1 MALHHHH
8 KGQKGHNMVGCNHHI
23 LAVVVTILTTYIPRY
38 FFCFLQ
44 NLSSQLLLP
53 EGKHK
58 CFQVLRF
65 SIGNLSI
72 RLEGHAHCSK
82 STEKVGC
89 YSVCFCGK
97 YNVIQYYL
105 VHIITPG
112 PRTDI
117 STIKSCFDFR
127 LVLFFLTK
135 IQCYVT
141 YFLAQQYIFG
151 SPMSALCKAPLL
163 YCNIWPFLTRT
174 VAWTQGIDRLVDI

>member
-1 MALHHHH
+1 MKEGKWPYIIITKAKKVITWL
-8 KGQKGHNMVGCNHHI
+8 
-23 LAVVVTILTTYIPRY
+23 VVTIIFWQWLLLYLLHIHRY

-65 SIGNLSI
+65 SIENLSI
-72 RLEGHAHCSK
+72 RLEGHTQCYKIHRK
-82 STEKVGC
+82 SVTLFAFV
-89 YSVCFCGK
+89 V
-97 YNVIQYYL
+97 
-105 VHIITPG
+105 TPG
-112 PRTDI
+112 SRTDFN
-117 STIKSCFDFR
+117 TNKSCFDFR

-151 SPMSALCKAPLL
+151 SPMSAL
-163 YCNIWPFLTRT
+163 
-174 VAWTQGIDRLVDI
+174 